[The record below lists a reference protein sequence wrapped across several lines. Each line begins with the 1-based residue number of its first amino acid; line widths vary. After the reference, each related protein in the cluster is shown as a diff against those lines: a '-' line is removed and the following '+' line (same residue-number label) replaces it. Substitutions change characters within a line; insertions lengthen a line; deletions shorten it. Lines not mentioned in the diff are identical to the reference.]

1 MSTYKDLKLW
11 QHAVEIVDTIYSATS
26 EFPSAERFVL
36 APQMQRAAISI
47 PSNIAEG
54 IGRESLKERLH
65 FLAIARGSSFEL
77 DTQVEIAYKRKYIS
91 EESYKLLT
99 EKIDHLQRMLSN
111 YRKYIEENTQR

>member
-1 MSTYKDLKLW
+1 MSTYKDLKVW
-11 QHAVEIVDTIYSATS
+11 QHAVELVDGVYSATS
-26 EFPSAERFVL
+26 NFPASERFVL

-54 IGRESLKERLH
+54 IGRESIKERLH

-77 DTQVEIAYKRKYIS
+77 DTQVEIAFKRKYIS
-91 EESYKLLT
+91 TELYKLLT

-111 YRKYIEENTQR
+111 YRKYIDEKAK